1 MMPSPD
7 SSGLVRAELDHA
19 QQCVELARQGLA
31 AQPTAAVT
39 LHAAVDGVHRVAGAL
54 AGLVGALMDQ
64 LPAGIDGDSEH
75 ARAAA
80 REVVAD
86 LHALHGCLTAGTLLL
101 EPALEDLRG
110 LTGAAGSARGR
121 AAETA
126 DPPSE
131 ASRSA
136 GPSAADPR

>member
-1 MMPSPD
+1 MAMMPSPD

-54 AGLVGALMDQ
+54 
-64 LPAGIDGDSEH
+64 
-75 ARAAA
+75 A